1 MDVPSMRLV
10 HRGRIRAKIEDKLD
24 KRKLTRKDCS
34 VMDLVDE
41 IDGLDDL
48 DQAILEELMLLG
60 WNYAHSPLY

>member
-10 HRGRIRAKIEDKLD
+10 LRGRIRAKIEDKLD

-41 IDGLDDL
+41 IDGMDDL
-48 DQAILEELMLLG
+48 EQAMLEELMLLG

>member
-1 MDVPSMRLV
+1 MDVPSMRWV
-10 HRGRIRAKIEDKLD
+10 HQSRLRIKIVDKSD
-24 KRKLTRKDCS
+24 REKLTRKDFS

-48 DQAILEELMLLG
+48 EQAMLEELMLLG